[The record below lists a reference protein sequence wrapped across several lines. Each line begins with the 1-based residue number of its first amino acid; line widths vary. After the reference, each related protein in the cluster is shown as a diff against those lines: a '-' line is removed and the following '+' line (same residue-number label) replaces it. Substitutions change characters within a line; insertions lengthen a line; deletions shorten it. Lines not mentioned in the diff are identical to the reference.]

1 MTQQSTHEHYGQEEP
16 LAPGSERGFAIVI
29 AATLTLFGCLN
40 WWHDG
45 HAWTWLIGIAAIL
58 LALGFCWPI
67 ALRPLN
73 RLWFRFGLLLHAV
86 VNPIVMGFV
95 FYGAVLPTG
104 LVMRALG
111 KDSLRLKLEPDR
123 DSYWLAREPPGPA
136 PETMKDQF

>member
-1 MTQQSTHEHYGQEEP
+1 MTQQFTHEHYDRVEHV
-16 LAPGSERGFAIVI
+16 APGSERAFAIVI
-29 AATLTLFGCLN
+29 AAALSLFGALN

-45 HAWTWLIGIAAIL
+45 HAWAWLIGTAAL
-58 LALGFCWPI
+58 LLILGFCWPA
-67 ALRPLN
+67 ALKPLN
-73 RLWFRFGLLLHAV
+73 WLWFKFGLLLHAV
-86 VNPIVMGFV
+86 INPLVMGLV

-123 DSYWLAREPPGPA
+123 DSYWLPRQPPGPA